1 VTQTGAKQGPEAT
14 PQTAFKAF
22 SEDGGFVQEP
32 REAAVQRLRLLW
44 ENRRFLIVSTI
55 AGVVLGTFIALLL
68 PNRYESTAQL
78 MPPDS
83 QSGTGMAL
91 LAALSNKMET
101 GLGAVAG
108 DLLGLKSNGALFIGV
123 LHSRTVQDRLIER
136 FDLRKVYKVRLVQ
149 TARKELADNTSISE
163 DRKSGILTIVV
174 TDKDAKRAAAMAKAY
189 VEELDRLVAKVSTSS
204 ARRERE
210 FLEGRLKS
218 VDADLE
224 SAEKEFSQFSSKNA
238 AIDIKEQ
245 GRAMVEAAAVL
256 QGHLIAAESELEG
269 LRQIYTDDNVRVRAV
284 RARIDELKHQLE
296 RMGGK
301 GEELA
306 ASSEHQSGDSLYP
319 SIRKL
324 PLLGVQYADL
334 YRRTKVQ
341 EAVFEALTK
350 QYELAKVQE
359 AKEIPSVK
367 VLDEPRVPEKKSF
380 PPRFLIMFTCAFL
393 TLVGAV
399 VFARGKMHW
408 AEIDDADPHKAFAQ
422 EIFQA
427 MKVRL
432 PWTSSNGFNSRGAT
446 VAETTDLSR
455 RSHSTGPE

>member
-204 ARRERE
+204 ATWKVPKRN
-210 FLEGRLKS
+210 LANS
-218 VDADLE
+218 
-224 SAEKEFSQFSSKNA
+224 
-238 AIDIKEQ
+238 
-245 GRAMVEAAAVL
+245 
-256 QGHLIAAESELEG
+256 
-269 LRQIYTDDNVRVRAV
+269 
-284 RARIDELKHQLE
+284 RARMLRSTSRSRAAPWLK
-296 RMGGK
+296 
-301 GEELA
+301 
-306 ASSEHQSGDSLYP
+306 
-319 SIRKL
+319 
-324 PLLGVQYADL
+324 
-334 YRRTKVQ
+334 RRQFFKD
-341 EAVFEALTK
+341 
-350 QYELAKVQE
+350 
-359 AKEIPSVK
+359 I
-367 VLDEPRVPEKKSF
+367 
-380 PPRFLIMFTCAFL
+380 
-393 TLVGAV
+393 
-399 VFARGKMHW
+399 
-408 AEIDDADPHKAFAQ
+408 
-422 EIFQA
+422 
-427 MKVRL
+427 
-432 PWTSSNGFNSRGAT
+432 
-446 VAETTDLSR
+446 
-455 RSHSTGPE
+455 